1 MTAVTEPATRRRPEV
16 VIRRLDALSARRHL
30 DDLADLLVDSV
41 EGGASVS
48 FVAPL
53 AHYEARD
60 WFAGVLNEM
69 DLGRRVVLAAFLDD
83 RLVGCVQL
91 MLSWQSNATHRA
103 EVQKMLVHRSARRLG
118 VGARLMK
125 QLEVE
130 ARALGRT
137 LLILDTETGSD
148 AEHLY
153 AHMGW
158 TKVGVIPDYAMRPD
172 RSGLRP
178 TSLWYRRLD

>member
-1 MTAVTEPATRRRPEV
+1 
-16 VIRRLDALSARRHL
+16 
-30 DDLADLLVDSV
+30 
-41 EGGASVS
+41 
-48 FVAPL
+48 
-53 AHYEARD
+53 
-60 WFAGVLNEM
+60 
-69 DLGRRVVLAAFLDD
+69 
-83 RLVGCVQL
+83 
-91 MLSWQSNATHRA
+91 
-103 EVQKMLVHRSARRLG
+103 MLVHRSARRLG

-148 AEHLY
+148 AEQLY

-158 TKVGVIPDYAMRPD
+158 IKVGVIPDYAMRPD